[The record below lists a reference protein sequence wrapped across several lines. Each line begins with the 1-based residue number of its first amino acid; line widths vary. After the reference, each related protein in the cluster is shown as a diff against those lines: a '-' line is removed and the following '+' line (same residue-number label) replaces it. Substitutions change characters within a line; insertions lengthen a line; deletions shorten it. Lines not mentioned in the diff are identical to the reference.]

1 MKDTISKVQFGFR
14 HTFSSFQREFGI
26 SMHNTNNF
34 DSLAPNAR
42 GLEFRKQAITP
53 D

>member
-1 MKDTISKVQFGFR
+1 MIFAKNVKTIKN
-14 HTFSSFQREFGI
+14 TKI
-26 SMHNTNNF
+26 SYRNTYLETNNF

-42 GLEFRKQAITP
+42 RLEFRKQAITP